1 MKKLQKKNR
10 PKSMQA
16 QNKLMIS
23 QRMIDMSNRYVGIVA
38 APGAPDELA
47 RKIKEE
53 LPEVLSEEFE
63 DDHEWEVGVHVDPL
77 TSYAELT
84 KELFQKTDQYYQDS
98 DWDYTIFI
106 TDLPLYHNESIIGID
121 INEAT
126 EVGLVSLPAYGW
138 PPNKQSVLETIVTLI
153 TSVQAKNDKESTD
166 SNEEN
171 RRNLKRI
178 FNRYFK
184 FNKLHYEKSHND
196 ATDSEH
202 SIYQMKNNL
211 RGYLRL
217 ISGMAWANNP
227 LNMML
232 VLSSVV
238 ALAFAT
244 GSFSMVFSTMWS
256 LSDLFSIWRMIAVS
270 IFALASM
277 LVWII
282 ISHDLWERLEEGED
296 KRFLKLYNGATV
308 VTLIISLVFYFT
320 VLYLMFLTGS
330 LVLLPPDFIIRNI
343 GLEQIDIRFYL
354 KLAWFATSLSTVVAA
369 IGAGVQD
376 ENIMKESTYGYR
388 HRLRSQEASEE

>member
-1 MKKLQKKNR
+1 
-10 PKSMQA
+10 
-16 QNKLMIS
+16 
-23 QRMIDMSNRYVGIVA
+23 MSKRYVGLVA

-63 DDHEWEVGVHVDPL
+63 EEHEWEVGVHVDPL

-84 KELFQKTDQYYQDS
+84 KELFQKTDQYYQDR

-106 TDLPLYHNESIIGID
+106 TDLPLYHNENIIGID

-153 TSVQAKNDKESTD
+153 TSVQAKNDKESTE

-184 FNKLHYEKSHND
+184 FNTLYYEKSHND

-211 RGYLRL
+211 RGYFRL

-227 LNMML
+227 LNMMR

-244 GSFSMVFSTMWS
+244 GSFSMIFSTMWS

-270 IFALASM
+270 IFALTSM

-282 ISHDLWERLEEGED
+282 ISHGLWERLEEGED

-308 VTLIISLVFYFT
+308 VTLVISLVFYFT

-376 ENIMKESTYGYR
+376 ENVMKESTYGYR